1 MSVVEVAG
9 LWKGRSYLNLGS
21 SLPCPVAHRS
31 TRSSINVSRLAAQPG
46 SWCQGRSQ
54 WGKLL
59 HEYFLVV
66 LSCFAA

>member
-9 LWKGRSYLNLGS
+9 LWKGRSYLSLGS
-21 SLPCPVAHRS
+21 SLPCPVAHR
-31 TRSSINVSRLAAQPG
+31 TTINMSRLVAQRG
-46 SWCQGRSQ
+46 SRCQGRSQ